1 MVLPCTLCL
10 AGINAEM
17 LQQAP
22 TMLPPADH
30 AAPEYA
36 CLDRSMCITV
46 VHVHHSSCTLCRATV
61 HASTA
66 ALRLDVVLRCLH
78 HSNRGCATAAAVRG
92 RAECELCCCLQLYT
106 GMQNVR
112 PFCAA
117 GVSASVRFWGQSPC
131 FDRIAAGSWALRAG
145 LTQKPEAAV
154 SSRRRAC
161 CITQVYNSWAATG
174 CVLADLLSC
183 IWRRYRQGML
193 LLDPCIYWRA
203 LSCIF
208 ARLSAASGLLHLVA

>member
-1 MVLPCTLCL
+1 MVLPCTLFL

-92 RAECELCCCLQLYT
+92 RAECELCCCLQLY
-106 GMQNVR
+106 
-112 PFCAA
+112 
-117 GVSASVRFWGQSPC
+117 
-131 FDRIAAGSWALRAG
+131 
-145 LTQKPEAAV
+145 
-154 SSRRRAC
+154 
-161 CITQVYNSWAATG
+161 NSWAATG

-183 IWRRYRQGML
+183 IWRRDRQGML